1 MLLIIVLLYRSHAR
15 PVHAVLL
22 LLLLPAAAAAA
33 AAATRRFR
41 LPLSC
46 GL

>member
-22 LLLLPAAAAAA
+22 LLLPAAAAAA
-33 AAATRRFR
+33 AAAPRRFR

>member
-22 LLLLPAAAAAA
+22 LLLPAAAAAA
-33 AAATRRFR
+33 AAPRRFR

>member
-22 LLLLPAAAAAA
+22 LLLPAAAAAA
-33 AAATRRFR
+33 APRRFR